1 MSQIPTLPLLRTTWT
16 TLYSHTLPTLAL
28 SHAPSQPTWPVH
40 LDHCFAR
47 IIYDAVIGEG
57 VAPWPTR
64 LKSPAV
70 AHMSAAQLQACI
82 AMGDDIAAGR
92 VGLADADEQSLAAR
106 GKKGK
111 RKVGVE
117 VETGGARE
125 GAKRKREERD
135 GDIRAALRGA
145 GSGIPKTKPE
155 AEKAGEVKPLPT
167 PPPTARSLSPPSSPP
182 AADTDQDTKAL
193 IASSALSPF
202 RMRVLLALTQVPP
215 GKYTTYAA
223 LADFLGSAPR
233 AVGNAMR
240 NNPFAPAVPCHRVLA
255 ADGGIGGFGG
265 EWGGK
270 GGEGERIRK
279 KRELLRS
286 EGVRFDG
293 RGRVVGGVWRGFV

>member
-1 MSQIPTLPLLRTTWT
+1 MSPAPPTSLPLLRTTWT
-16 TLYSHTLPTLAL
+16 TLYTTTLPALAL
-28 SHAPSQPTWPVH
+28 SHAPTQPHWPVH

-47 IIYDAVIGEG
+47 IIYDAVIGAG
-57 VAPWPTR
+57 LAPWPTR
-64 LKSPAV
+64 LQSPAV

-82 AMGDDIAAGR
+82 AMGEGIATGR
-92 VGLADADEQSLAAR
+92 VGLTEADEQSLAVR
-106 GKKGK
+106 CKQGKQGK
-111 RKVGVE
+111 RKSGTHAGSE
-117 VETGGARE
+117 RG
-125 GAKRKREERD
+125 KRKRGERD
-135 GDIRAALRGA
+135 GDIRAAMGGA
-145 GSGIPKTKPE
+145 PPVGTQRPLE
-155 AEKAGEVKPLPT
+155 AEEEGGEAARPLPR
-167 PPPTARSLSPPSSPP
+167 PVSPSS
-182 AADTDQDTKAL
+182 DTDRDTNAL
-193 IASSALSPF
+193 IASSALSHF
-202 RMRVLLALTQVPP
+202 RQRVLLALAQVPR
-215 GKYTTYAA
+215 GRYTTYAA

>member
-1 MSQIPTLPLLRTTWT
+1 MK
-16 TLYSHTLPTLAL
+16 
-28 SHAPSQPTWPVH
+28 
-40 LDHCFAR
+40 
-47 IIYDAVIGEG
+47 G
-57 VAPWPTR
+57 VEAETEKEVVETR
-64 LKSPAV
+64 L
-70 AHMSAAQLQACI
+70 
-82 AMGDDIAAGR
+82 
-92 VGLADADEQSLAAR
+92 EAR
-106 GKKGK
+106 
-111 RKVGVE
+111 
-117 VETGGARE
+117 
-125 GAKRKREERD
+125 
-135 GDIRAALRGA
+135 
-145 GSGIPKTKPE
+145 PP
-155 AEKAGEVKPLPT
+155 PT
-167 PPPTARSLSPPSSPP
+167 PPHTARSLSPPSSSSP

-202 RMRVLLALTQVPP
+202 RQRVLLALAQVPR

-223 LADFLGSAPR
+223 LANFLGSAPR

-270 GGEGERIRK
+270 GGEGEKIRK

>member
-1 MSQIPTLPLLRTTWT
+1 MSPTPPLPLLRTAWT
-16 TLYSHTLPTLAL
+16 TLYSNTLPALAL
-28 SHAPSQPTWPVH
+28 ARAPSQPTWPVH

-57 VAPWPTR
+57 LAPWPTR
-64 LKSPAV
+64 LRSPAV
-70 AHMSAAQLQACI
+70 AYMTAAQLQACI
-82 AMGDDIAAGR
+82 ALGEAIVAGN
-92 VGLADADEQSLAAR
+92 VSLVDADERSLAVRGKR
-106 GKKGK
+106 GKK
-111 RKVGVE
+111 RKVEGDGE
-117 VETGGARE
+117 GAGARE
-125 GAKRKREERD
+125 GAKRKRGPRD
-135 GDIRAALRGA
+135 GDIRAAMRGVGLEA
-145 GSGIPKTKPE
+145 EPEVVETTPE
-155 AEKAGEVKPLPT
+155 AT
-167 PPPTARSLSPPSSPP
+167 PPHTARSLSPHSSSL
-182 AADTDQDTKAL
+182 AAETDQDTKAL

-202 RMRVLLALTQVPP
+202 RQRVLLALAQVPR

-265 EWGGK
+265 EWGSK
-270 GGEGERIRK
+270 GGEGEKIRK

>member
-1 MSQIPTLPLLRTTWT
+1 MSPPPSLPLLRTTWT
-16 TLYSHTLPTLAL
+16 TLYSHTLPALAL

-57 VAPWPTR
+57 VTPWPTR
-64 LKSPAV
+64 LQSPAV

-82 AMGDDIAAGR
+82 AMGEAIAAGR
-92 VGLADADEQSLAAR
+92 VVLAEVDERSLAVR

-111 RKVGVE
+111 
-117 VETGGARE
+117 
-125 GAKRKREERD
+125 KRKLGDGDGQEGGRKKGERD
-135 GDIRAALRGA
+135 GDIRAVMGFA
-145 GSGIPKTKPE
+145 
-155 AEKAGEVKPLPT
+155 AEKRGEVT
-167 PPPTARSLSPPSSPP
+167 PPRTARSASLSSSP
-182 AADTDQDTKAL
+182 ATDADQDTRAL
-193 IASSALSPF
+193 IVSSGLSPF
-202 RMRVLLALTQVPP
+202 RQRVLLALTQVPP

-223 LADFLGSAPR
+223 LADFLGSVPR

-270 GGEGERIRK
+270 GDEGERIRK

>member
-1 MSQIPTLPLLRTTWT
+1 MTPPPTPSLPLLRSTWT
-16 TLYSHTLPTLAL
+16 TLYTHTLPSLAL
-28 SHAPSQPTWPVH
+28 SYAPTQPHWPVH

-47 IIYDAVIGEG
+47 IIYDAVIGENL
-57 VAPWPTR
+57 APWPTR

-70 AHMSAAQLQACI
+70 AHMSATQLQACI
-82 AMGDDIAAGR
+82 TMGEGIASGR
-92 VGLADADEQSLAAR
+92 VPLVEADERSLALR

-111 RKVGVE
+111 RKMGPE
-117 VETGGARE
+117 AGGTGRG
-125 GAKRKREERD
+125 KRKRGATD
-135 GDIRAALRGA
+135 GDIRAAMKAEATPRAAAA
-145 GSGIPKTKPE
+145 G
-155 AEKAGEVKPLPT
+155 LPS
-167 PPPTARSLSPPSSPP
+167 PPRTARAVSPDCPG
-182 AADTDQDTKAL
+182 ADAGRDARAL

-202 RMRVLLALTQVPP
+202 RQRVLLALTQVPS

-223 LADFLGSAPR
+223 MADFLGSVPR

-270 GGEGERIRK
+270 GSEGEKIRK

-293 RGRVVGGVWRGFV
+293 RGRVVGEVWRGFV